1 MLKYFVGIVREMK
14 KVQQTKIYLLPICQV
29 ITTFLDNLKEFVNQ
43 DTLKG
48 FEETFFD
55 MIEYIN
61 RRFEKI
67 LKELQAVSGTFLL
80 YLEYYINYTVSPA
93 QKYCEVERPYFLPI
107 FVQRYIKS

>member
-14 KVQQTKIYLLPICQV
+14 KVQQTKIYLLPISQV

-55 MIEYIN
+55 LIEYIN
-61 RRFEKI
+61 RRYEKI
-67 LKELQAVSGTFLL
+67 LRDLQAISSKY
-80 YLEYYINYTVSPA
+80 YLTKATISTT
-93 QKYCEVERPYFLPI
+93 R
-107 FVQRYIKS
+107 

>member
-14 KVQQTKIYLLPICQV
+14 KVQQTKIYLLPISQV

-55 MIEYIN
+55 LIEYIN

-67 LKELQAVSGTFLL
+67 LKELQSVSGIFQH
-80 YLEYYINYTVSPA
+80 YLEYYINYTVSPT
-93 QKYCEVERPYFLPI
+93 QKYCEV
-107 FVQRYIKS
+107 

>member
-14 KVQQTKIYLLPICQV
+14 KVQQTKIYLLPISQV

-55 MIEYIN
+55 LIEYIN

-67 LKELQAVSGTFLL
+67 LKELQSVSGIFLALFRVLHQLHGQSNPEVLRGVAALLPAHLHPAL
-80 YLEYYINYTVSPA
+80 Y
-93 QKYCEVERPYFLPI
+93 
-107 FVQRYIKS
+107 

>member
-14 KVQQTKIYLLPICQV
+14 KVQQTKIYLLPISQV

-55 MIEYIN
+55 LIEYIN
-61 RRFEKI
+61 RKFEKI
-67 LKELQAVSGTFLL
+67 LKELQAVSGIFLTL
-80 YLEYYINYTVSPA
+80 FRVLHQLHCQSDP
-93 QKYCEVERPYFLPI
+93 EVL
-107 FVQRYIKS
+107 